1 MSDLA
6 DLIASMSSITISMDG
21 VASTPSQSPKVRHYY
36 QLNFLGI
43 PSYFTPLSTAE
54 LSLPTVQAVLTTY
67 MPWLRAVDGD
77 LLDERLPD
85 DAWTLDIVSRAMV
98 MLIVHRTWEGDARIP
113 AYSPAD
119 HPCAPFWSR
128 PDGQECKD
136 WGVEEE
142 VLGRLS
148 LG

>member
-6 DLIASMSSITISMDG
+6 DLIASISSITISKDDTF
-21 VASTPSQSPKVRHYY
+21 TPSQSPKVRHYY
-36 QLNFLGI
+36 QLNLLEI
-43 PSYFTPLSTAE
+43 PSYFTPLSATE
-54 LSLPTVQAVLTTY
+54 LKLHAVQAVLTTY
-67 MPWLRAVDGD
+67 MPWFRAVDGD
-77 LLDERLPD
+77 LLDERLPE

-98 MLIVHRTWEGDARIP
+98 MIIVHRAWERDVRMP
-113 AYSPAD
+113 ACSPAD

-136 WGVEEE
+136 WGVEE
-142 VLGRLS
+142 VLGRLR